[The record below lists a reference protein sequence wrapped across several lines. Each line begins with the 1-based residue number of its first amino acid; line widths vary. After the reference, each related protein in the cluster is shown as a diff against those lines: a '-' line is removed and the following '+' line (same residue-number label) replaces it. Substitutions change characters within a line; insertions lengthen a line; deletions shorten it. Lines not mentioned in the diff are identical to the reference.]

1 MAWSYLCFSQYI
13 DYVHPYW
20 LLYRP
25 YHGVLLLEEKQVLQD
40 SLPMDCSPSLSR
52 LITVCSPQQSLQVL
66 SQEAD
71 LTLSQ
76 VKFTL
81 SLVKHT
87 VTGKTHPVTGKNS
100 PSQVK
105 THPVTGKTHPARGK
119 THLITDKNHFYWKNL
134 IPSHVKLILFHEK
147 SDPIQG
153 NTMSL
158 VKLTMSQ
165 LKHPVTFIN

>member
-1 MAWSYLCFSQYI
+1 MINEYSVCLSIAARNNTEMFRVSEVGIFNHWSLSFVQLISTICNVQFCWWLDHTCFSQYT

-87 VTGKTHPVTGKNS
+87 
-100 PSQVK
+100 
-105 THPVTGKTHPARGK
+105 
-119 THLITDKNHFYWKNL
+119 L
-134 IPSHVKLILFHEK
+134 
-147 SDPIQG
+147 
-153 NTMSL
+153 SL
-158 VKLTMSQ
+158 VKHTLSRVKTRR
-165 LKHPVTFIN
+165 HR

>member
-87 VTGKTHPVTGKNS
+87 LS
-100 PSQVK
+100 RVK

-147 SDPIQG
+147 SYPIQG

>member
-87 VTGKTHPVTGKNS
+87 LSLVKHTLS
-100 PSQVK
+100 RVK

>member
-20 LLYRP
+20 LLNRP

-87 VTGKTHPVTGKNS
+87 LS
-100 PSQVK
+100 RVK

-147 SDPIQG
+147 SYPIQG

>member
-1 MAWSYLCFSQYI
+1 MIVVQALSWSPVVGGETSVTGLTTHGLQPLPQSSDHCVQSTAKSTGALPGGGSHLVTGKI
-13 DYVHPYW
+13 HSVTGKTHP
-20 LLYRP
+20 
-25 YHGVLLLEEKQVLQD
+25 
-40 SLPMDCSPSLSR
+40 
-52 LITVCSPQQSLQVL
+52 
-66 SQEAD
+66 
-71 LTLSQ
+71 
-76 VKFTL
+76 
-81 SLVKHT
+81 

-147 SDPIQG
+147 SYPIQG

>member
-66 SQEAD
+66 SQETD

-87 VTGKTHPVTGKNS
+87 LSLVKHTLS
-100 PSQVK
+100 RVK

-147 SDPIQG
+147 SYPIQG

>member
-81 SLVKHT
+81 SR
-87 VTGKTHPVTGKNS
+87 
-100 PSQVK
+100 VK
-105 THPVTGKTHPARGK
+105 TRRHR
-119 THLITDKNHFYWKNL
+119 
-134 IPSHVKLILFHEK
+134 
-147 SDPIQG
+147 
-153 NTMSL
+153 
-158 VKLTMSQ
+158 
-165 LKHPVTFIN
+165 

>member
-13 DYVHPYW
+13 YYVHPYW

-87 VTGKTHPVTGKNS
+87 LSLVKHTLS
-100 PSQVK
+100 RVK

-147 SDPIQG
+147 SYPIQG

>member
-87 VTGKTHPVTGKNS
+87 LSLVKHTLS
-100 PSQVK
+100 RVK

-147 SDPIQG
+147 SYPIQG

-158 VKLTMSQ
+158 VKLTKSQ

>member
-1 MAWSYLCFSQYI
+1 MINEYSVCLSIAARNNTEMFRVSEVGIFNHWSLSFVQLISTICNVQFCWSYLCFSQYI

-87 VTGKTHPVTGKNS
+87 LS
-100 PSQVK
+100 RVK
-105 THPVTGKTHPARGK
+105 TRRHR
-119 THLITDKNHFYWKNL
+119 
-134 IPSHVKLILFHEK
+134 
-147 SDPIQG
+147 
-153 NTMSL
+153 
-158 VKLTMSQ
+158 
-165 LKHPVTFIN
+165 

>member
-87 VTGKTHPVTGKNS
+87 LSLVKHTLS
-100 PSQVK
+100 RVK

-119 THLITDKNHFYWKNL
+119 THLMTDKNHFYWKNL

-147 SDPIQG
+147 SYPIQG